1 MKLNKPKFWD
11 HKVNLIA
18 ILLIPISLIIQL
30 IVFFKKKYTRGYKF
44 QIPVICVG
52 NIYIGGTGKTPLS
65 LLIAKIFTEKSLK
78 SVIIR
83 KFYEDHQDEYS
94 FIKFYFKNLITRK
107 NRKIA
112 IKEAQDKNYDIAI
125 LDDGF
130 QDYTVAKNLNI
141 ICFNQN
147 QMIGNGM
154 MIPAGPLRENINSL
168 QQAQLVVINGRKD
181 AIFEKKILR
190 VNKDVEIFYSNYFP
204 TNLNDFENKELLA
217 ISGIGNPSNF
227 FNLLTSNGL
236 KVSKE
241 FSFPDHYNFSEAE
254 LKHFINLAQK
264 NNYQIIM
271 TEKDY
276 FRIKKY
282 GFKEIKYLKL
292 DLKVENFET
301 FKKRILKNYV

>member
-181 AIFEKKILR
+181 TIFEKKILR

>member
-1 MKLNKPKFWD
+1 M
-11 HKVNLIA
+11 
-18 ILLIPISLIIQL
+18 
-30 IVFFKKKYTRGYKF
+30 
-44 QIPVICVG
+44 
-52 NIYIGGTGKTPLS
+52 
-65 LLIAKIFTEKSLK
+65 
-78 SVIIR
+78 
-83 KFYEDHQDEYS
+83 
-94 FIKFYFKNLITRK
+94 
-107 NRKIA
+107 
-112 IKEAQDKNYDIAI
+112 
-125 LDDGF
+125 
-130 QDYTVAKNLNI
+130 
-141 ICFNQN
+141 
-147 QMIGNGM
+147 
-154 MIPAGPLRENINSL
+154 
-168 QQAQLVVINGRKD
+168 INGKKD
-181 AIFEKKILR
+181 AIFEKKILQ

-301 FKKRILKNYV
+301 FKKRVLKNYV

>member
-301 FKKRILKNYV
+301 FKKRILKNYG

>member
-11 HKVNLIA
+11 HEVNLIA

-30 IVFFKKKYTRGYKF
+30 IIFFKKKYTREYKF

-94 FIKFYFKNLITRK
+94 FIKFYFKNLITCK

-141 ICFNQN
+141 ICFRNI
-147 QMIGNGM
+147 MI
-154 MIPAGPLRENINSL
+154 L
-168 QQAQLVVINGRKD
+168 
-181 AIFEKKILR
+181 
-190 VNKDVEIFYSNYFP
+190 
-204 TNLNDFENKELLA
+204 LNF
-217 ISGIGNPSNF
+217 
-227 FNLLTSNGL
+227 
-236 KVSKE
+236 
-241 FSFPDHYNFSEAE
+241 
-254 LKHFINLAQK
+254 
-264 NNYQIIM
+264 
-271 TEKDY
+271 
-276 FRIKKY
+276 
-282 GFKEIKYLKL
+282 
-292 DLKVENFET
+292 
-301 FKKRILKNYV
+301 